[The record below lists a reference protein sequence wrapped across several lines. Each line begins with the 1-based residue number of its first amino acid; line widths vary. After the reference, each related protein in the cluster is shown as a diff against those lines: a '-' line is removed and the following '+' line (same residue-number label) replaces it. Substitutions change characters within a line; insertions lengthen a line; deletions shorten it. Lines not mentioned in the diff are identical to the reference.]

1 MSRDSSSYSCVKS
14 IVSIYKYEFIQ
25 LTFLSNFHFLTSYIK
40 KYWWRDT
47 WFSLNSINYIYS
59 NYIQCT
65 SCCFT
70 FIRFGWSRRG
80 KPVIFLLR
88 LFFKQGKK
96 NLHFIWHKKIP
107 HNTIKPKYLLLN
119 TTFQPLILY
128 VFYISSR
135 YYHNLI
141 ECSKYSRIF
150 VEFLG

>member
-1 MSRDSSSYSCVKS
+1 MKRYL
-14 IVSIYKYEFIQ
+14 IQ
-25 LTFLSNFHFLTSYIK
+25 LKFNQLHLLQLHSMYLLLLHLYQI
-40 KYWWRDT
+40 RM
-47 WFSLNSINYIYS
+47 
-59 NYIQCT
+59 IQKRKT
-65 SCCFT
+65 LY
-70 FIRFGWSRRG
+70 
-80 KPVIFLLR
+80 FLLR

-141 ECSKYSRIF
+141 ECSKDSRIF
-150 VEFLG
+150 VEFSRIIQNVYWKFLNLSECSRRFFNVCRMFMEGSRRF